1 MVAVPQ
7 FFLWCFGL
15 DGIDLALARRV
26 FTCFGIYYF
35 CFCAVAVYVTVVLQL
50 AGHVTAKIVLV
61 FAMGIIAYLSMLGLS
76 KVSADAMWLGMIV
89 GGVPILVVSLGYGYR
104 KHLKYPFYTKFS
116 LVNKMPSC
124 IKFECSIDY
133 EQHNLEEMKKMIKLF
148 AVICEMSD
156 ELSSKMYS
164 TILALLNNAR
174 ERRSRHLKYLDI
186 TLCEL
191 DDGVQMAIKDCGRPY
206 DPVHNGIDA
215 ASVGARSATYRYMF
229 TMNVTTIVWNKI

>member
-1 MVAVPQ
+1 
-7 FFLWCFGL
+7 
-15 DGIDLALARRV
+15 
-26 FTCFGIYYF
+26 
-35 CFCAVAVYVTVVLQL
+35 
-50 AGHVTAKIVLV
+50 
-61 FAMGIIAYLSMLGLS
+61 
-76 KVSADAMWLGMIV
+76 
-89 GGVPILVVSLGYGYR
+89 
-104 KHLKYPFYTKFS
+104 
-116 LVNKMPSC
+116 
-124 IKFECSIDY
+124 
-133 EQHNLEEMKKMIKLF
+133 MKKMIKLF

-191 DDGVQMAIKDCGRPY
+191 DDGVQMTIKDCGRPY